1 MKPAQDL
8 SGLLPFA
15 TAPDQVLALPKI
27 LGLGVGGPAIRR
39 QRHFCVGAAASE
51 EHPLRFPFQPPCFF
65 NVGLKVLMHGSD
77 EFLHRLH
84 GFACLYR
91 PEPDFIDQA
100 AERSLGELPARGV
113 FTLPAGSSARSNP
126 AWPRGVKA
134 APRGKPSGL
143 RTSPKKIGGGYRRG
157 YRDSVAAGKDR
168 ETAGRGGGST
178 RLGHRRRGDYAYG
191 EVPGASRLM
200 MRLLAALAWAGVLLA
215 QRKPVDDA
223 WDLLIKGQRPDA
235 VRLLRE

>member
-1 MKPAQDL
+1 MNGVGADYRGVPAPFYGKRFLKPEQDL
-8 SGLLPFA
+8 RGLLPFA
-15 TAPDQVLALPKI
+15 PEPDQVLALRKI
-27 LGLGVGGPAIRR
+27 FAQRVDGPAIRR

-126 AWPRGVKA
+126 AWPRAESKPRPA
-134 APRGKPSGL
+134 ATFRTFPPCPVHGCFAPGRTQSTSSV
-143 RTSPKKIGGGYRRG
+143 RTSPARRL
-157 YRDSVAAGKDR
+157 RDRGH
-168 ETAGRGGGST
+168 ELRGG
-178 RLGHRRRGDYAYG
+178 
-191 EVPGASRLM
+191 
-200 MRLLAALAWAGVLLA
+200 
-215 QRKPVDDA
+215 
-223 WDLLIKGQRPDA
+223 
-235 VRLLRE
+235 LLRLRQ